1 MCVAGNAPRRP
12 RERFGVFGEAGDGKR
27 GEPHDRQRD
36 ATSPRT
42 CLRCKPSRWCE
53 TTRAE
58 RDDPLGRGSPKG
70 ASAPGSERSRERRW
84 RGGRNPMGGGRV
96 LRHEGQPLASTLK
109 ELEAHGGVSIG
120 SPPKRSTGR
129 ARKDLEGAVG
139 DDRTPGRE
147 RERPT
152 TRYCARLEESRRVFI
167 GTNERRLC
175 ASKGTGTPRGCRRES
190 VGTRLGARDF
200 EGT

>member
-1 MCVAGNAPRRP
+1 
-12 RERFGVFGEAGDGKR
+12 
-27 GEPHDRQRD
+27 
-36 ATSPRT
+36 
-42 CLRCKPSRWCE
+42 
-53 TTRAE
+53 
-58 RDDPLGRGSPKG
+58 
-70 ASAPGSERSRERRW
+70 
-84 RGGRNPMGGGRV
+84 MGGGRV

-109 ELEAHGGVSIG
+109 ELEAHGGASIG

-129 ARKDLEGAVG
+129 AREDLEGAVG

-152 TRYCARLEESRRVFI
+152 TRYCALLEDLRRVFI
-167 GTNERRLC
+167 GTSTGRLC

-190 VGTRLGARDF
+190 VGARLGARYF